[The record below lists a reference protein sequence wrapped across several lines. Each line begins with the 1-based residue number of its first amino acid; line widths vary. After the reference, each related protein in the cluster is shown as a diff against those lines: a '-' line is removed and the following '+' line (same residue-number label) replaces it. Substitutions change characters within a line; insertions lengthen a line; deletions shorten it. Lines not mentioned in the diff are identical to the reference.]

1 MENLTQEEQDLL
13 NHAIEEN
20 DYKHI
25 IPTNSRTLSR
35 NVAQSRFTA
44 AEWYEKA
51 KEQNVILAGCGGI
64 GSYTGFLLARLGINQ
79 IVLYDNDIVGE
90 ENMSGQLFGR
100 NEIGMNKAVSL
111 ATFMR
116 EYADMTN
123 TTITSISSNYTA
135 EVGRTADIMICGFD
149 NMAARK
155 IFFTKWLE
163 HLKYFT
169 QDKSKCLYI
178 DGRLAAEEFQIFC
191 IKGNDELA
199 QKTYEKE
206 WLFDDYEAE
215 ETVCSYKQTTFCA
228 NMIASYMINCF
239 VNFLSNQNERIIDRS
254 VPFMIYFD
262 AKQLMFKTTESWQ
275 L

>member
-1 MENLTQEEQDLL
+1 MENLTQEEQELL
-13 NHAIEEN
+13 NQAIEEN
-20 DYKHI
+20 YYKHI

-100 NEIGMNKAVSL
+100 NEIGRNKAISL

-123 TTITSISSNYTA
+123 TTITSISNNYTA
-135 EVGRTADIMICGFD
+135 DIGRTSDIMICGFD

-155 IFFTKWLE
+155 IFFTKWME

-191 IKGNDELA
+191 IKGDDVLA

-206 WLFDDYEAE
+206 WLFDDAEAE